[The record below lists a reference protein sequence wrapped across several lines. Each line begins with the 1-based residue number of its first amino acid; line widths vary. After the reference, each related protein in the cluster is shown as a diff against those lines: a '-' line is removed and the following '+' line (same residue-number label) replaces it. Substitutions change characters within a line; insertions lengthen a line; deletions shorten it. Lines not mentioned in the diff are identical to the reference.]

1 MKRHILGGIEHLS
14 MSVWIKEHCHQNNF
28 NGVEYSKFA
37 KIYKSPSRIRTHE
50 TKFTNFILDFIVTI
64 GSMSKNLDVSP

>member
-37 KIYKSPSRIRTHE
+37 NI
-50 TKFTNFILDFIVTI
+50 D
-64 GSMSKNLDVSP
+64 KNYALLFLECKNVQKPQQDSNS